1 MKKLLVFLRDYKK
14 ESVLAPLFK
23 LLEASFELFVP
34 LVMAKIIDVG
44 IGTGDNSYVLKMCGV
59 LILLAFIGL
68 TCAITAQYFAAKAA
82 VGFATKLR
90 HALFEHIQK
99 LSFDE
104 LDRVGTSTLITRMT
118 SDINQVQSGVNMV
131 LRLFLRS
138 PFIVFGAMVMAFTID
153 VKAALIFVV
162 TIPALSVVVFGIMYV
177 SIPLF
182 KKVQSGLDE
191 VLSLT
196 RENLEGSRVI
206 RAFRKEQEEITQ
218 FEHKNGLL
226 TGMQLHVGKISAL
239 MNPLTYI
246 IINFAIVALIWQG
259 GRRVNVG
266 AITQGEVV
274 ALVNYMSQILVELV
288 KLANLIVTVN
298 KSVACG
304 NRIAQVLEMESSME
318 DGTLEIG
325 ENFQD
330 QEISEKKSVVSFEDV
345 SMCYQGSKE
354 DAITHISFTAGAGE
368 TIGIIGGTG
377 SGKTTVVRKI
387 IESLPAGQTAV
398 IPQDSYYWDSS
409 HIPVEER
416 QNINFDE
423 PAAIDFDLLVKHLKE
438 LKAGHSIE
446 QPIYSFLTCTRS
458 NETITVEPRDIV
470 IVEGIL
476 ILCNEELR
484 NMMDM
489 KVFVDADA
497 DDRLIRVINRDIIER
512 GRTVEMVIERYERV
526 LKPMHLQHIEPTKRY
541 ADIIIPQG
549 GHNSVAIEIMT
560 NFISHKLKG

>member
-1 MKKLLVFLRDYKK
+1 M
-14 ESVLAPLFK
+14 
-23 LLEASFELFVP
+23 
-34 LVMAKIIDVG
+34 
-44 IGTGDNSYVLKMCGV
+44 LKMCGV

-206 RAFRKEQEEITQ
+206 RAFRKEQEETAQ
-218 FEHKNGLL
+218 FEQKNGLL

-259 GRRVNVG
+259 GLRVNVG

-288 KLANLIVTVN
+288 KLANLIVTIN

-304 NRIAQVLEMESSME
+304 NRIAQVLDMESSME

-325 ENFQD
+325 ENFQE

-377 SGKTTVVRKI
+377 SGKSTVVNLGQVCFLGQDVRK
-387 IESLPAGQTAV
+387 
-398 IPQDSYYWDSS
+398 Y
-409 HIPVEER
+409 R
-416 QNINFDE
+416 R
-423 PAAIDFDLLVKHLKE
+423 K
-438 LKAGHSIE
+438 
-446 QPIYSFLTCTRS
+446 
-458 NETITVEPRDIV
+458 
-470 IVEGIL
+470 
-476 ILCNEELR
+476 ELR
-484 NMMDM
+484 NQIGIVPQKAVLFAGTVRENMQWG
-489 KVFVDADA
+489 KKDATDEEIWEALKTAQAEEFIRAKEGGLDA
-497 DDRLIRVINRDIIER
+497 NIEQGGRNLSGGQRQRLTIARALVKKP
-512 GRTVEMVIERYERV
+512 RV
-526 LKPMHLQHIEPTKRY
+526 LILDDSASALDYATDAALRKAIRQMEGAPTVFIVSQRTSSLMS
-541 ADIIIPQG
+541 ADRILVLDDGERTGYGTHEELLKNCQTYREIY
-549 GHNSVAIEIMT
+549 NSQYGKKEEA
-560 NFISHKLKG
+560 